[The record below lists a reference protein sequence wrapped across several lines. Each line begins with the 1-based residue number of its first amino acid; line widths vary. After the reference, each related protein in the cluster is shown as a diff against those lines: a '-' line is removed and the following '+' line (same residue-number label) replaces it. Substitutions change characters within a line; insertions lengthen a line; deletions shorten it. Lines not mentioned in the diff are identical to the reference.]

1 MRRRWNLLGPACM
14 LAVCALAGCMLAVAL
29 VFSLGVSAQAGTQH
43 PAQYLAQHLDWT
55 TGVATEPV
63 TAATFRPIIVD
74 LGALC
79 GGHSNATAIN
89 AAGVVAGYC
98 DYHAATWQNDALTEL
113 GALSGGYGSAHALND
128 AGLIAGSSYLTGPA
142 GPSDTAHAVVWQH
155 GVISDLGTLGGV
167 RSAAYGINNRGTV
180 VGTSDRS
187 GSLTATAFVWEGG
200 VMTPLASFTS
210 TATAI
215 NDLGQVAGDFNA
227 SHAALWYMGVMT
239 DLSTLGG
246 ARSYAYGINNRG
258 EVVGSSDNAAKQ
270 TRAFLWANGVMT
282 DLGTLG
288 GEYSIADG
296 INDLGQVV
304 GVSNASNGLPHAFFW
319 DKGVMRALPT
329 LGGPALVV
337 CIAYAINADG
347 MVVGTCFGPAG
358 PAHAVLWDLWDN
370 TALFLPVVAL
380 RLP

>member
-1 MRRRWNLLGPACM
+1 MLG
-14 LAVCALAGCMLAVAL
+14 VCALAASMLAVAL
-29 VFSLGVSAQAGTQH
+29 VFSLAVSAQAGTQH
-43 PAQYLAQHLDWT
+43 PAQSLAQHLDWA

-63 TAATFRPIIVD
+63 AAAPFRPIVVD

-79 GGHSNATAIN
+79 GGDSNAFAIN
-89 AAGVVAGYC
+89 AAGTVAGDC
-98 DYHAATWQNDALTEL
+98 GYHAALWQNNARTEL
-113 GALSGGYGSAHALND
+113 GALSAGYGSAHALND
-128 AGLIAGSSYLTGPA
+128 AGLVAGSSSVTPPA
-142 GPSDTAHAVVWQH
+142 GLSAASHAVVWQH

-167 RSAAYGINNRGTV
+167 WSAAYGINNHGTV

-187 GSLTATAFVWEGG
+187 GSLLATAFIWESG

-215 NDLGQVAGDFNA
+215 NDLGQVAGDFNT
-227 SHAALWYMGVMT
+227 SHAALWTMGVMT
-239 DLSTLGG
+239 DLGTLGG

-258 EVVGSSDNAAKQ
+258 EVVGSSDNAAGQ

-288 GEYSIADG
+288 GGFSIASG

-304 GVSNASNGLPHAFFW
+304 GVSELPNSYAHAFFW
-319 DKGVMRALPT
+319 DNGVMRELPT
-329 LGGPALVV
+329 LGDRLGRV
-337 CIAYAINADG
+337 CIAYAIHGDG
-347 MVVGTCFGPAG
+347 MVVGTCFGPSG

-370 TALFLPVVAL
+370 TALFLPRVGRQA
-380 RLP
+380 PQ